1 MDERDFQLLAKRVS
15 RSFFLSL
22 RLLPRAVRP
31 SVSLAYLLARASDT
45 IADSVSSP
53 PDERVEQLQRLTTTR
68 SVTLT
73 MPRDPSESE
82 LLASVPAL
90 MQWLDSSPDRE
101 AIGKVWA
108 LIREGQIFDVAR
120 FPSPVP
126 LAPGELE
133 RYVYLVA
140 GSVGEFWTDVC
151 FHNVPDFS
159 TAAPEEMR
167 TLGRLFGEGLQRIN
181 ILRDRH
187 SDRDQGRIYVPESH
201 FEAELAAAREGL
213 AAGRRYSALTRSRRI
228 RAAVRLPADLGFK
241 TANLI
246 ARDPSARRVKVS
258 RAEVWM
264 TLIGALLR

>member
-1 MDERDFQLLAKRVS
+1 MNGRDFHSLTKRVS
-15 RSFFLSL
+15 RSFYLSL
-22 RLLPRAVRP
+22 RLLPPAVRP

-53 PDERVEQLQRLTTTR
+53 PAERIEQLRVLTTTR
-68 SVTLT
+68 KVTLA
-73 MPRDPSESE
+73 MPTNPSESE
-82 LLASVPAL
+82 LLRGIPAL
-90 MQWLDSSPDRE
+90 MQLLDASPDRD
-101 AIGKVWA
+101 AIGTVWA

-120 FPSPVP
+120 FPSPDP
-126 LAPGELE
+126 LPPGELE

-151 FHNVPDFS
+151 FRHVPDFS

-167 TLGRLFGEGLQRIN
+167 TLGRSFGEGLQRVN

-187 SDRDQGRIYVPESH
+187 SDRDQGRIYVPEAR
-201 FEAELAAAREGL
+201 FEAELANAREGL
-213 AAGRRYSALTRSRRI
+213 AAGRRYSSLTRSRRI

-241 TANLI
+241 TADLI
-246 ARDPSARRVKVS
+246 AHDPSARHVKVS
-258 RAEVWM
+258 RAEVWK